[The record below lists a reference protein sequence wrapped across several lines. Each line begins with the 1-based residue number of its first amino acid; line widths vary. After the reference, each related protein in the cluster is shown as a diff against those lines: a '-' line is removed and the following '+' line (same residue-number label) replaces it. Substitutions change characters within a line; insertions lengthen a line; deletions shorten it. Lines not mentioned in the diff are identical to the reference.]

1 MPQRTTPIGGNHAPI
16 HRGHAREGSTR
27 QAGDQ
32 GHRAARGQEKGAA
45 GDVPVRATGPPER
58 GTTRRSPGATPA
70 STARGGRETRA
81 CPCPASGRCT
91 EAGHAR
97 ERSTKPAGDEDPPRS
112 TLRAQARVHQA
123 PADTCGQPR
132 LARSRASENDGF
144 RSSDQAVRHGPDT
157 APTTT
162 ERDPFRPLT
171 GHRLADRLR
180 PHGTGEGL
188 SAARCTRPPP
198 RDPNASPPCAD
209 PLAHARRTPVREG
222 CSGAL
227 KALTHTRA
235 APLLA
240 GPPSYACVSPWGR
253 RPPWRR
259 RRCPRPG
266 R

>member
-58 GTTRRSPGATPA
+58 GTTRRSPGAVPA

-81 CPCPASGRCT
+81 CPCPASGRCA

-97 ERSTKPAGDEDPPRS
+97 EHSTRWAGDEGLPVPGFREVRRSGPRP
-112 TLRAQARVHQA
+112 RAQHETGGKRGSPEIDATRARQGSPGA
-123 PADTCGQPR
+123 ADTCGQPR

-171 GHRLADRLR
+171 GHRLAN
-180 PHGTGEGL
+180 PT
-188 SAARCTRPPP
+188 
-198 RDPNASPPCAD
+198 
-209 PLAHARRTPVREG
+209 
-222 CSGAL
+222 
-227 KALTHTRA
+227 
-235 APLLA
+235 
-240 GPPSYACVSPWGR
+240 PPSRHSGGPLRSPV
-253 RPPWRR
+253 PETTA
-259 RRCPRPG
+259 PG
-266 R
+266 PERLTALR